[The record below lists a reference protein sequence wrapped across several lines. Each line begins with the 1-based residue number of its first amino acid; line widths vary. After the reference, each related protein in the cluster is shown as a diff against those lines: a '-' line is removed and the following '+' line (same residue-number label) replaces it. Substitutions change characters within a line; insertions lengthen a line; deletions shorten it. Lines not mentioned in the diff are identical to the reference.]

1 MNAKM
6 ASIGSPSPTNGSDLD
21 RKSSFCSKFRCCC
34 STCFGAKT
42 KSGENSGNGNNGN
55 SETGNGIKLQRRV
68 LRNDACSTTIEQ
80 VFETDPNFGN
90 RPDHSNLVRSCS
102 QEFLDYRSHQQHQLP
117 CTKTTTAAVASSTSV
132 TTTQFQ
138 QPRSIHMHQYAFPS
152 SPKSLGSPAIC
163 SNVGVRP
170 HSHKRRHP
178 QSTQDVAVGKDADNS
193 ADSKPEAS
201 WAKLEL
207 LASTTSLTGKQQAAA
222 ESRNDRLLSR
232 YERIDKIAMWLFPI
246 VFFLFNICYWS
257 YYLLLDDVLQ
267 DLW

>member
-1 MNAKM
+1 M
-6 ASIGSPSPTNGSDLD
+6 ASIGSPSPTNGSDQD
-21 RKSSFCSKFRCCC
+21 RKLTFCSKFRSCCC
-34 STCFGAKT
+34 SSCFGAKN

-117 CTKTTTAAVASSTSV
+117 YTTATTTTTSAAAASTAM
-132 TTTQFQ
+132 TTQFQ
-138 QPRSIHMHQYAFPS
+138 QPRSIHMHQYAFPP
-152 SPKSLGSPAIC
+152 SPKSHGSPVVC
-163 SNVGVRP
+163 SNVGFRH

-178 QSTQDVAVGKDADNS
+178 QSTQDVAVGKDGAV
-193 ADSKPEAS
+193 DSDMKPEAS

-246 VFFLFNICYWS
+246 IFFLFNVCYWS